1 MLSYTQACIG
11 QSLIEDIEATMDI
24 MGFGR
29 DSAYNESAG
38 SVNPDNEIARLNGN
52 DGGMYFR
59 PNIRYR
65 GDHLSFWFDPRL
77 NFDMEPQSTSK
88 YNLNRDYFVQSLKAR
103 FQVNESMYLMA
114 GRYIKEIGPS
124 VLYNPS
130 NPFVIETGRLNP
142 KLEIKSMDF
151 IEANIAVNTEW
162 EATLIANVGSADN
175 EIYREPFF
183 KFEETYGLLVDYFGM
198 SENYSF
204 LVSSNDRDQ
213 HHIALFGQKTVS
225 DSVLMWTELALD
237 KNINRFYAIERTGSG
252 GASLVY
258 DVVNGEKNQKW
269 FSTALVG
276 LSYSFE
282 FGPTMKL
289 EYFYTEKGLA
299 KQQANVFFDAVEEA
313 SNQIQSPF
321 KQLSVRNL
329 ARSINTG
336 QPYLRRNHIFLQ
348 IGENDIQGIFSYS
361 LRYMYSMDDGSRQ
374 HSGVLEWFVT
384 DSLEMFLVGLVND
397 GHQRSNF
404 GRLVEHQFM
413 FGFIK
418 RI

>member
-1 MLSYTQACIG
+1 
-11 QSLIEDIEATMDI
+11 MDV
-24 MGFGR
+24 MGFVR
-29 DSAYNESAG
+29 ESAYDDSTG
-38 SVNPDNEIARLNGN
+38 SINPGNQVAQLNSN
-52 DGGMYFR
+52 DGGIYFR
-59 PNIRYR
+59 PNIRYK

-77 NFDMEPQSTSK
+77 NFDMEPQSNSK
-88 YNLNRDYFVQSLKAR
+88 HNLSRDYFVQSLKAR
-103 FQVNESMYLMA
+103 YQVNESMYLMA

-142 KLEIKSMDF
+142 KLEIHSMDF
-151 IEANIAVNTEW
+151 IEANVVANTEW
-162 EATLIANVGSADN
+162 EATLIANVGRADN

-183 KFEETYGLLVDYFGM
+183 KFEETYGLLVDYYGM

-213 HHIALFGQKTVS
+213 YHLTLFGQKTVS
-225 DSVLMWTELALD
+225 DAVLMWAELALD
-237 KNINRFYAIERTGSG
+237 RNINRFYAIERPESG
-252 GASLVY
+252 RAPFAY
-258 DVVNGEKNQKW
+258 DVVNGELNEKW

-282 FGPTMKL
+282 FGPTVKL
-289 EYFYTEKGLA
+289 EYFYTEKGLN
-299 KQQANVFFDAVEEA
+299 KKQANVFFDAIEEA
-313 SNQIQSPF
+313 SSQIQSPF
-321 KQLSVRNL
+321 KQLSMRNL

-348 IGENDIQGIFSYS
+348 IGENDIQGVLSYS
-361 LRYMYSMDDGSRQ
+361 LRYMYSIDDGSRQ
-374 HSGVLEWFVT
+374 YSGVLEWFLT
-384 DSLEMFLVGLVND
+384 DSVEMFLVGLIND